1 MDRLDLERVERVHLW
16 RDIAVDLERYWTWRE
31 CCGGG
36 IVDLERVLLDLER
49 YWAWRE
55 CGDLARECGESGDR
69 ESGPSERRESGP
81 AESVR
86 GRGLEGLRVGA

>member
-1 MDRLDLERVERVHLW
+1 MERYCGRPGEILDLE
-16 RDIAVDLERYWTWRE
+16 RE